1 MPCSTPRLV
10 VGTLVLVLVA
20 CERPAPTAVS
30 HVPHPTVPTDL
41 TLAAPLLTQ
50 DDLTAVSIVTHGER
64 PSSGLMLSEG
74 GEDEGLV
81 PATIYTATTRVG
93 FQEGLAYAEGS
104 MEYAGHVGRV
114 ETTANVAFE
123 NQHLGES
130 TAIEQESSWASLDT
144 RRHVFAFAY
153 VRTDKTCGLSV
164 FGASE
169 HAAWWELFQVKN
181 APTFGRVEASSQ
193 AGPASQP
200 ACGKHVTNEN
210 PDTWSTG
217 DGLTCT
223 YLITYDLDTL
233 EVLQVELLYC
243 SSGGGVL
250 F

>member
-64 PSSGLMLSEG
+64 PSSGLMLS
-74 GEDEGLV
+74 
-81 PATIYTATTRVG
+81 
-93 FQEGLAYAEGS
+93 EGS